1 MRVGVFGYDLKFIRP
16 IVGELETNHSVVV
29 RTVES
34 GSLHAFPI
42 EAVSDLVS
50 WADVIVCEFFGPYAE
65 RLTSMTRPDQP
76 VMVRLHRFELHRGF
90 ADAVEPGLVSR
101 VVCVND
107 FYASALA
114 ARSAF
119 PMSAITVIPNAIDT
133 DAFDRPKDQAAS
145 LTVGF
150 LGASSQRKRLDLALD
165 VIEEVRGDVPDA
177 VLSIKSEHPENLKW
191 VMDDPA
197 ERAYFEAVRPRLD
210 EASAAGAVLWNPHG
224 SDVAE
229 WFQSVGFTLSTS
241 DDESFHMAPAE
252 GMASGTVPVVRHWP
266 GAETVYDDRWLYDE
280 TSEAADVI
288 ARFMTRIEVREEAST
303 EARAQCERFALP
315 TVGSQWYRT
324 LVELVSG
331 AGAGP

>member
-50 WADVIVCEFFGPYAE
+50 WADVIVCEFFGPYVE
-65 RLTSMTRPDQP
+65 RLASMTRPDQP

-90 ADAVEPGLVSR
+90 ADSVEPELVSR

-119 PMSAITVIPNAIDT
+119 PRSAITVIPNAIDT
-133 DAFDRPKDQAAS
+133 DAFDRPKDEAAS

-165 VIEEVRGDVPDA
+165 VIEEVRVDVPDA

-210 EASAAGAVLWNPHG
+210 EASAAGAVLWQPHG
-224 SDVAE
+224 SDVAQ

-280 TSEAADVI
+280 TSEAAGVI
-288 ARFMTRIEVREEAST
+288 ARFMARVEVREEASM

-331 AGAGP
+331 AGVGP